1 MPTILTMQSHVVYG
15 HVGNAAAVFPLQRLG
30 AEVWPLNLLQFSNH
44 PGYGGFAGEVFA
56 PAHIAALIAGLEARD
71 LFARCDAVLSG
82 YLGTSALGEAVLDGV
97 HRVKAVNPRAL
108 YACDPVMGDAAPG
121 VYVTPDLPDFF
132 RQRAVPRADILTPNL
147 FELGL
152 LVGQTITDE
161 ASLRAALH
169 ACHAMGPRIILV
181 TSVLLEDMPG
191 DALDLIVSAPEGCLR
206 LSTPKLVGA
215 VNGAG
220 DMIAALFLHHILM
233 GEGAGQAMARAAASV
248 FGIIRHTANA
258 RPAGACHHRRARG
271 ACEAKPSVH
280 AGCFLRNFH

>member
-44 PGYGGFAGEVFA
+44 PGHGGFAGEVFA
-56 PAHIAALIAGLEARD
+56 PSHITALIAGLEARG
-71 LFARCDAVLSG
+71 LFARCDAALSG
-82 YLGTSALGEAVLDGV
+82 YLGTSALGEAVLDAV
-97 HRVKAVNPRAL
+97 SRLKAANPRAL

-121 VYVTPDLPDFF
+121 VYVAPDLPDFF

-152 LVGQTITDE
+152 LTGLTITGE

-181 TSVLLEDMPG
+181 TSVMLEDMPG
-191 DALDLIVSAPEGCLR
+191 DALDLIVSAPDGCFR
-206 LSTPKLVGA
+206 LCTPKLEGA

-220 DMIAALFLHHILM
+220 DMIAALFLHHILL
-233 GEGAGQAMARAAASV
+233 GEGAAQAMAQAGSSV
-248 FGIIRHTANA
+248 FGIIRHTLALGQRELA
-258 RPAGACHHRRARG
+258 LIAAQ
-271 ACEAKPSVH
+271 EEIVKPSHPFTPV
-280 AGCFLRNFH
+280 AF